1 MSTINQLIDNFLAI
15 IRTFRFKDAIDILA
29 IGIMI
34 FYLIKLI
41 RGTRAVQLLKGLFVL
56 LMMYGIAF
64 LCEFTMLTAM
74 LNKFF
79 EFAVIVLLI
88 VFQPELRKML
98 EQLGRGNYSYK
109 RLVNLI
115 VRIGDQKSEEQ
126 ISKQKKN
133 ITVYVESIVKLSQ
146 KKTGALIVFERRSRL
161 GDIATTGTIIN
172 AIPSEMLIGNIFYNK
187 APLHDGAMIVRDGN
201 IYAAGCILPLTHNE
215 GVDDNLGTRHRAAL
229 GMSEESDAVVL
240 VVSEETGSISIA
252 LNGML
257 ERDYTREKLLNDLI
271 ALLVVE
277 NNDSNEKFSFLNS
290 TKKEKKKSE

>member
-1 MSTINQLIDNFLAI
+1 MSIIHQLIENFLAVL
-15 IRTFRFKDAIDILA
+15 RTFRFKDAVDILA
-29 IGIMI
+29 IGLGI
-34 FYLIKLI
+34 FYLIKLVKE
-41 RGTRAVQLLKGLFVL
+41 TRAVQLVKGIFILIIL
-56 LMMYGIAF
+56 YGIAII
-64 LCEFTMLTAM
+64 CEFTMLTAM

-79 EFAVIVLLI
+79 EFAVLVLFIL
-88 VFQPELRKML
+88 FQPELRKML
-98 EQLGRGNYSYK
+98 EQLGRSNYTYR
-109 RLVNLI
+109 RLRSVFA
-115 VRIGDQKSEEQ
+115 DQSSEEQ
-126 ISKQKKN
+126 ISKQKRN
-133 ITVYVESIVKLSQ
+133 IAIFVYSIVKLSA

-187 APLHDGAMIVRDGN
+187 APLHDGAMIVREGQ
-201 IYAAGCILPLTHNE
+201 IYAAGCILPLTKNE

-271 ALLVVE
+271 GLLIDE
-277 NNDSNEKFSFLNS
+277 KSDSSEKFSFLNS

>member
-1 MSTINQLIDNFLAI
+1 MSIIHQLIENFLAVL
-15 IRTFRFKDAIDILA
+15 RTFRFKDAVDILA
-29 IGIMI
+29 IGLGI
-34 FYLIKLI
+34 FYLIKLVKE
-41 RGTRAVQLLKGLFVL
+41 TRAVQLVKGIFILIIL
-56 LMMYGIAF
+56 YGIAII
-64 LCEFTMLTAM
+64 CEFTMLTAM

-79 EFAVIVLLI
+79 EFAVLVLFIL
-88 VFQPELRKML
+88 FQPELRKML
-98 EQLGRGNYSYK
+98 EQLGRSNYTYR
-109 RLVNLI
+109 RLRSVFA
-115 VRIGDQKSEEQ
+115 DQSSEEQ
-126 ISKQKKN
+126 ISKQKRN
-133 ITVYVESIVKLSQ
+133 IAIFVDSIVKLSA

-187 APLHDGAMIVRDGN
+187 APLHDGAMIVREGQ
-201 IYAAGCILPLTHNE
+201 IYAAGCILPLTKNE

-271 ALLVVE
+271 GLLIDE
-277 NNDSNEKFSFLNS
+277 KSDSSEKFSFLNS

>member
-1 MSTINQLIDNFLAI
+1 MI
-15 IRTFRFKDAIDILA
+15 IL
-29 IGIMI
+29 
-34 FYLIKLI
+34 
-41 RGTRAVQLLKGLFVL
+41 
-56 LMMYGIAF
+56 YGIAII
-64 LCEFTMLTAM
+64 CEFTMLTAM

-79 EFAVIVLLI
+79 EFAVLVLFIL
-88 VFQPELRKML
+88 FQPELRKML
-98 EQLGRGNYSYK
+98 EQLGRSNYTYR
-109 RLVNLI
+109 RLRSVFA
-115 VRIGDQKSEEQ
+115 DQSSEEQ
-126 ISKQKKN
+126 ISKQKRN
-133 ITVYVESIVKLSQ
+133 IAIFVDSIVKLSA

-187 APLHDGAMIVRDGN
+187 APLHDGAMIVREGQ
-201 IYAAGCILPLTHNE
+201 IYAAGCILPLTKNE

-271 ALLVVE
+271 GLLIDE
-277 NNDSNEKFSFLNS
+277 KSDSSDKFSFLNS

>member
-1 MSTINQLIDNFLAI
+1 MSIIHQLIDNFLAVL
-15 IRTFRFKDAIDILA
+15 RTFRLKDAVDILA
-29 IGIMI
+29 IGLGI
-34 FYLIKLI
+34 FYLIKLLKE
-41 RGTRAVQLLKGLFVL
+41 TRAVQVVKGIFVL
-56 LMMYGIAF
+56 IMLYGIANI
-64 LCEFTMLTAM
+64 CEFTMLTSM

-79 EFAVIVLLI
+79 EFAVLVLFIL
-88 VFQPELRKML
+88 FQPELRKML
-98 EQLGRGNYSYK
+98 EQIGRSNYTYRHLRS
-109 RLVNLI
+109 VFA
-115 VRIGDQKSEEQ
+115 DQSSEEQ
-126 ISKQKKN
+126 ITKQKKN
-133 ITVYVESIVKLSQ
+133 IAIFVDSIVKLSE

-161 GDIATTGTIIN
+161 GDIATTGTIIG

-187 APLHDGAMIVRDGN
+187 APLHDGAMIVREGS
-201 IYAAGCILPLTHNE
+201 IYAAGCILPLTKNE

-271 ALLVVE
+271 GLLVDE
-277 NNDSNEKFSFLNS
+277 KNDSSEKFSFLNS